1 MKPVAIETDYLHE
14 TLLAL
19 LNIHSPTGMCD
30 QIVHFVGSALQ
41 EIGIEFNVTRRGAIR
56 ANLKGSEKNW
66 DRALAVHLDTVGAMV
81 CNLQANGRLGV
92 LPVGTWPARLAEGA
106 RVTIFTATGPRRGT
120 VLPRLASGHVY
131 ADQVNEQPA
140 SWENLE
146 VRVDLPCEREA
157 DLTRAGFDV
166 GDFVAFDAVPEFSSD
181 GYINARHLDDK
192 AGVAIVLAL
201 AKAITESGTRL
212 PLDCHLLFTITEE
225 VGSGASAAVYK
236 DVAELVVIDHG
247 PVAPEQNASEL
258 GLTICM
264 MDQAG
269 PFDYHLNRK
278 LIDLCRQYDIPHRKD
293 VFRYYRSDSASA
305 IAAGNDTRTALA
317 CFGVDGSHGYERT
330 HIKAL
335 TAVADLMSL
344 YVQSPLTFKRDREG
358 MAPLNGFPH
367 QPSRDII
374 QIET

>member
-1 MKPVAIETDYLHE
+1 M
-14 TLLAL
+14 AL
-19 LNIHSPTGMCD
+19 
-30 QIVHFVGSALQ
+30 V
-41 EIGIEFNVTRRGAIR
+41 
-56 ANLKGSEKNW
+56 
-66 DRALAVHLDTVGAMV
+66 LAV
-81 CNLQANGRLGV
+81 
-92 LPVGTWPARLAEGA
+92 
-106 RVTIFTATGPRRGT
+106 
-120 VLPRLASGHVY
+120 
-131 ADQVNEQPA
+131 
-140 SWENLE
+140 
-146 VRVDLPCEREA
+146 
-157 DLTRAGFDV
+157 
-166 GDFVAFDAVPEFSSD
+166 
-181 GYINARHLDDK
+181 
-192 AGVAIVLAL
+192 

-225 VGSGASAAVYK
+225 VGSGASSAVYQ
-236 DVAELVVIDHG
+236 DVAELVVIDHA
-247 PVAPEQNASEL
+247 PVAAEQNASEL

-278 LIDLCRQYDIPHRKD
+278 LIDLCQRHDIAYRKD
-293 VFRYYRSDSASA
+293 VFRHYRSDSASA

-330 HIKAL
+330 HVKAL